1 MEIQLVTS
9 GKSLYHLGV
18 DTGKNLDLF
27 HEALGVHIYRKAVE
41 FGIVTDDEKSHWADL
56 HD

>member
-9 GKSLYHLGV
+9 GKSLYRLGV

-41 FGIVTDDEKSHWADL
+41 FGITDDEKSHWADL